1 MSRHVCAF
9 ASFEIG
15 GDDVGQRGPA
25 PKPTALKELQGNPGK
40 RPLNKQ
46 EPKFDP
52 VIETPSPPGH
62 LNTYAKKE
70 WNRIIPVLINVK
82 MLTEADL
89 AAIAVYCQ
97 SYGRW
102 VEAEKLVKTKG
113 LTATTDKGNVIQRPE
128 VGIANTAMRDIVS
141 FAKEF
146 GMTPSSRSKI
156 EVEDTLN
163 KEEPFL
169 TFIKGGKGG

>member
-1 MSRHVCAF
+1 M
-9 ASFEIG
+9 
-15 GDDVGQRGPA
+15 GQRGPA

-46 EPKFDP
+46 EPKFNPLIDA
-52 VIETPSPPGH
+52 PSPPGH

-70 WNRIIPVLINVK
+70 WKRIIPVLTKVR

-97 SYGRW
+97 AYGRW
-102 VEAEKLVKTKG
+102 VEAEKLVKAKG
-113 LTATTDKGNVIQRPE
+113 FTTVTDKGNVIQRPE

-146 GMTPSSRSKI
+146 GMTPSSRSNIK
-156 EVEDTLN
+156 VEESIN
-163 KEEPFL
+163 KDEPFL
-169 TFIKGGKGG
+169 TFIKGGKSG